1 MKKLKNKNDLAK
13 AFKNESLMM
22 HDAIDSKK
30 YGDLEFQC
38 GCGEMHSLN
47 DSFYAAKTLTA
58 KPNKFLYMC
67 KNSPALTFVEV
78 EGKKTNSLWITRI
91 ELFQEHASSVLKSHK
106 SYKNI
111 KKIFE

>member
-78 EGKKTNSLWITRI
+78 EGKKTIKVVVNNENS
-91 ELFQEHASSVLKSHK
+91 Q
-106 SYKNI
+106 
-111 KKIFE
+111 